1 MQEIY
6 VSVDIEADG
15 PIPGPHSMLSLG
27 AVALLET
34 GKEVGAFEV
43 NFEELE
49 GAKPDPGTAEW
60 WSKQDREVWNHI
72 RKNPV
77 PPKAGME
84 SFVAWVDQISK
95 QQNLPVVCVAY
106 PAGFDFTFVYWYT
119 RFLGLDSPFSFSC
132 LDIKSYA
139 AATLNIPYRKAVKK
153 NMPKSWFKGLPPHT
167 HKGLDDAREQGLLFL
182 NIRQHR
188 NALGT

>member
-1 MQEIY
+1 MQELY

-27 AVALLET
+27 AVALLPS

-43 NFEELE
+43 NFECLE
-49 GAKPDPGTAEW
+49 GAKGDPETLEW
-60 WSKQDREVWNHI
+60 WSKQSRDVWEHI
-72 RKNPV
+72 RKDAR
-77 PPKAGME
+77 PPKEGVGA
-84 SFVAWVDQISK
+84 FVSWVNQLSAEHK
-95 QQNLPVVCVAY
+95 LPPVCVAY
-106 PAGFDFTFVYWYT
+106 PAGFDFTFLYYYI
-119 RFLGLDSPFSFSC
+119 RFFGFDSPFSFSC

-139 AATLNIPYRKAVKK
+139 AAKLGVPYRKAVKK

-182 NIRQHR
+182 NILNHP
-188 NALGT
+188 NG

>member
-1 MQEIY
+1 MSEIY

-15 PIPGPHSMLSLG
+15 PIPGPNSMLSLG
-27 AVALLET
+27 AVALLES

-49 GAKPDPGTAEW
+49 GAKGDPGTMEW
-60 WSKQDREVWNHI
+60 WSKQDREVWAHI

-77 PPKAGME
+77 SPKKGMA
-84 SFVAWVDQISK
+84 SFVEWVNQMAK
-95 QQNLPVVCVAY
+95 QENLPVVCVAY
-106 PAGFDFTFVYWYT
+106 PVGFDFTFIYHYI
-119 RFLGLDSPFSFSC
+119 RSCGLESPFSFSC

-139 AATLNIPYRKAVKK
+139 AAVLNIPYRKAVKK
-153 NMPKSWFKGLPPHT
+153 NMPKEWFKGLPPHT

-182 NIRQHR
+182 NIRRHR